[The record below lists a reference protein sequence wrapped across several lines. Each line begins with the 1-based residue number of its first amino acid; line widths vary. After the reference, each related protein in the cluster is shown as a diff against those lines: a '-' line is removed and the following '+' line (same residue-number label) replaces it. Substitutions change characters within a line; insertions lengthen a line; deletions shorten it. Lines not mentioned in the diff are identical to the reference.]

1 MSFGSILEKLAL
13 SSKLIDKFLLPFV
26 LHLVREVLNSRDS
39 TTFKLVLK
47 PFPMLLSSS
56 PLREIR
62 DINRSRVLGGLGT
75 GKAHPLRWKNR
86 AYAWLWSDGNRFESG
101 RAQAAREKSMGVAEI
116 PRLWFAAASA
126 DKSDV

>member
-13 SSKLIDKFLLPFV
+13 SSKCFLPFV
-26 LHLVREVLNSRDS
+26 LHLVQEVLNSRNG
-39 TTFKLVLK
+39 TTFKFVLK
-47 PFPMLLSSS
+47 PFPMLLSPS
-56 PLREIR
+56 PSREMH
-62 DINRSRVLGGLGT
+62 DINHSRVLGGLGT
-75 GKAHPLRWKNR
+75 GKAHPLRWKDR

-101 RAQAAREKSMGVAEI
+101 RARAAREKSMGVAEI